1 MELDLN
7 QEPLDSPHGSIFG
20 LGSLLNELE
29 TAHGHIEER
38 IRQLE
43 AVTSRARQRQRWR
56 QSETTHQ
63 TVNFAVEPTP
73 NGFHSDDTTLAERV
87 AVATQERTFGARR
100 IMKRN
105 GTHLIAR
112 ALGMDT
118 DATNTRSDRGNFFDC
133 NICLDMARDP
143 ILTHCGHLFCWPCFY
158 QLSYVHLNVKE
169 CPVCMKEVTDISIIP
184 IYGNGNDNNTQKS
197 RLKETGLK
205 VPPRPQAHRIESLRQ
220 QLNNHR
226 AISSVVVQN
235 IRLLDMIVAMEE
247 RSQSQDLDGA
257 SFMPE
262 RGRFFASQSFTSQVL
277 PAMRIEDSQQHH
289 PFQDS
294 RLLMQGAASFSSL
307 SSALNSAMDS
317 VERLVEDLEASIHRR
332 RIRRN
337 HQRSASVVDR
347 GSVSNVA
354 AAIQRDRQIVNNAAD
369 TDSTM
374 ARPASSFSTNTTATV
389 VQLENQRTDT
399 SVENNNVVAISSSSF
414 RRRAEVSRISEVDN
428 SIEVN
433 STMPHSSSS
442 RRRSEFPRV
451 SDVDNGFYREPR
463 RRRLT

>member
-87 AVATQERTFGARR
+87 AVSTQERTFGARR

-205 VPPRPQAHRIESLRQ
+205 
-220 QLNNHR
+220 
-226 AISSVVVQN
+226 
-235 IRLLDMIVAMEE
+235 E

-257 SFMPE
+257 SYMPE

-347 GSVSNVA
+347 GSVSNIA
-354 AAIQRDRQIVNNAAD
+354 AAIQRDRQLVNNAAD

-399 SVENNNVVAISSSSF
+399 SVENNNVVAISSLSF
-414 RRRAEVSRISEVDN
+414 RRRAEVSRISEGDN